1 MSQSRYIRRASVA
14 PLVLITL
21 FANAVLFRSSAQAR
35 ITEILIDRVESP
47 TFEGL
52 SFGRTGQYEKL
63 VGRARGAVDP
73 NDPSNSIITD
83 IALAPRNRAGLVEYE
98 TDFFLLKPIDMRR
111 GNRNI
116 FYNVVNR
123 GNKGGLSTFNRAPS
137 SNNPTT
143 AADAGDGLLMN
154 QGYAIVWSGWQP
166 DILAG
171 GDRMTMRVPVA
182 LNPDGSEITGELRA
196 EYLVNA
202 PTTTQN
208 LGGGSFTA
216 GTHASYETVSL
227 DTSTATL
234 TRRIRE
240 SDPRIPVPGD
250 GWAFAD
256 CTQVPFPGVPSTTQ
270 ICLRDGFDPDYI
282 YELIYTAKNPL
293 VLGLGFAAT
302 RDLISFFRHAMR
314 DDAGTPNPLAIERRR
329 TGIRHALIMGSS
341 QSGRYVRSLI
351 HLGFN
356 ADEEGEIV
364 FEGAFPHISPGRI
377 PLNVRFGPPGR
388 VYLQHEDHLF
398 PAYEA
403 SFTYSPVYDPNTGR
417 TDGILVRCE
426 ETDTCPK
433 IVHAMSSL
441 EFWQGRQ
448 SLDQTDPLGTRDL
461 NFPENV
467 RMYLMSS
474 TQHGPAPRPPPG
486 TLPDRGVCRW
496 PANYAP
502 QSETM
507 RALWVALD
515 RWVNEHS
522 RPPASRIP
530 RIREGTLVEADPAT
544 FGFPGIPATTYVPNY
559 PTEAVD
565 FNGIHNGLT
574 LLEYGLA
581 FDAQNES
588 GNVTLNPPR
597 IVVGRDYGVL
607 LPAVDSDGNDVAG
620 VRSTEIQ
627 APLGTYTGWSRRRP
641 GFAADEQCGLTGIY
655 IPFARS
661 QAGRTAA
668 GDPRLSLEERYAD
681 HDGYV
686 AAVRSAA
693 QRLVSERLLLPID
706 GERLIQEAQDSDV
719 LR

>member
-1 MSQSRYIRRASVA
+1 MTQSLYIRRARMA
-14 PLVLITL
+14 PLALITL
-21 FANAVLFRSSAQAR
+21 FANAGLFWSSAHAR
-35 ITEILIDRVESP
+35 ITELLIDRVESP

-52 SFGRTGQYEKL
+52 SFGQTGQYEKL

-73 NDPSNSIITD
+73 VDPSNSVITD
-83 IALAPRNRAGLVEYE
+83 ISLAPRNPAGLVEYE
-98 TDFFLLKPIDMRR
+98 TQFFLLKPIDIRS

-143 AADAGDGLLMN
+143 AADAGDGLLMR
-154 QGYAIVWSGWQP
+154 QGYAILWSAWQP
-166 DILAG
+166 DVLPG

-182 LNPDGSEITGELRA
+182 VNPDGSEITGELRA
-196 EYLVNA
+196 EYIVNA
-202 PTTTQN
+202 PTNTQN
-208 LGGGSFTA
+208 LGGGSFT
-216 GTHASYETVSL
+216 GDTHASYETVSL

-234 TRRIRE
+234 TRRMRE
-240 SDPRIPVPGD
+240 ADPRVLIPGD
-250 GWAFAD
+250 AWAFAD
-256 CTQVPFPGVPSTTQ
+256 CTQVPFPGVPSTTK
-270 ICLRDGFDPDYI
+270 ICLRDGFGPDFI

-302 RDLISFFRHAMR
+302 RDLISFFRRAMH
-314 DDAGTPNPLAIERRR
+314 DDAGHPNPLAIERHR

-341 QSGRYVRSLI
+341 QSGRYVRSFI

-356 ADEEGEIV
+356 ADENGQIV

-388 VYLQHEDHLF
+388 VYLQHEDHVF

-403 SFTYSPVYDPNTGR
+403 TFTYSPVFDPNTGR

-426 ETDTCPK
+426 ETHTCPK

-461 NFPENV
+461 SFPENV

-474 TQHGPAPRPPPG
+474 TQHGPALRPPPG
-486 TLPDRGVCRW
+486 TLPDRGICRW

-515 RWVNEHS
+515 RWVNEHA

-530 RIREGTLVEADPAT
+530 RIRENTLVGADPAT
-544 FGFPGIPATTYVPNY
+544 FGFPDIPATTYVPNY
-559 PTEAVD
+559 PTEAVH
-565 FNGIHNGLT
+565 FNGLHNALT
-574 LLEYGLA
+574 LLDYGPE

-607 LPAVDSDGNDVAG
+607 LPAVDGDGNDVGG

-641 GFAADEQCGLTGIY
+641 GFAADEQCGLTGLY

-661 QAGRTAA
+661 QAEREAA
-668 GDPRLSLEERYAD
+668 GDSRLSLEERYAD

-686 AAVRSAA
+686 AAVRAA
-693 QRLVSERLLLPID
+693 AERLVSERLLLAVD
-706 GERLIQEAQDSDV
+706 GERLVQGAQDSDV

>member
-1 MSQSRYIRRASVA
+1 MDNKECIRRAGVA
-14 PLVLITL
+14 RLALVA
-21 FANAVLFRSSAQAR
+21 FAAGAVVFTSAAYGR

-47 TFEGL
+47 TFDGL
-52 SFGRTGQYEKL
+52 FFGHTGRYEKV

-73 NDPSNSIITD
+73 TDPSNSNITD
-83 IALAPRNRAGLVEYE
+83 IGLAPRNADGLVAYE

-123 GNKGGLSTFNRAPS
+123 GNKGGLSTFNLAPG

-143 AADAGDGLLMN
+143 AADAGDGLLMR
-154 QGYAIVWSGWQP
+154 QGYAILWSAWQP
-166 DILAG
+166 DVLPGA
-171 GDRMTMRVPVA
+171 DRMTMTVPVA
-182 LNPDGSEITGELRA
+182 VNPDQSEITGELRA

-202 PTTTQN
+202 PISTQN
-208 LGGGSFTA
+208 LGGGPYTGA
-216 GTHASYETVSL
+216 THASYETVSL

-234 TRRIRE
+234 TKRMRE
-240 SDPRIPVPGD
+240 TDPRVPVPSD
-250 GWAFAD
+250 AWAFAD
-256 CTQVPFPGVPSTTQ
+256 CTQVPFPGTPSTTQ
-270 ICLRDGFDPDYI
+270 ICLSDGFDPDFI

-302 RDLISFFRHAMR
+302 RDLISFLRHSMR
-314 DDAGTPNPLAIERRR
+314 DDFGNSNPLAVEQHR

-341 QSGRYVRSLI
+341 QSGRFVRTLI

-356 ADEEGEIV
+356 ADEDGRIV
-364 FEGAFPHISPGRI
+364 FEGAFPHIAPGRV

-398 PAYEA
+398 EAYEA
-403 SFTYSPVYDPNTGR
+403 SFTYSPVFDPNTGR
-417 TDGILVRCE
+417 TDGILVRCQQ
-426 ETDTCPK
+426 TDTCPR

-448 SLDQTDPLGTRDL
+448 SLDQTDPLGTEDL
-461 NFPENV
+461 ELPRNV

-474 TQHGPAPRPPPG
+474 TQHGPAPHPASG
-486 TLPDRGVCRW
+486 TLPDRGICRW

-502 QSETM
+502 QAETM
-507 RALWVALD
+507 RAIWVALD
-515 RWVNEHS
+515 RWVNDHVP
-522 RPPASRIP
+522 PPATRVP
-530 RIREGTLVEADPAT
+530 RISDGTLVAPDPAT
-544 FGFPGIPATTYVPNY
+544 LGFPNIPATTYVPNF

-565 FNGIHNGLT
+565 FNGLYNRLT
-574 LLEYGLA
+574 LLDYGPE
-581 FDAQNES
+581 FDAENES
-588 GNVTLNPPR
+588 GNVTQNPPVNLG
-597 IVVGRDYGVL
+597 IDYGVL
-607 LPAVDSDGNDVAG
+607 IPAVDSDGNDVGG

-655 IPFARS
+655 IPFAGT
-661 QAGRTAA
+661 QAEREAA
-668 GDPRLSLEERYAD
+668 GDPRRSLEERYAD
-681 HDGYV
+681 HQGYV
-686 AAVRSAA
+686 SAVRAA
-693 QRLVSERLLLPID
+693 AHRLRSERLLLPVD
-706 GERLIQEAQDSDV
+706 ADRLIQEAENSDV